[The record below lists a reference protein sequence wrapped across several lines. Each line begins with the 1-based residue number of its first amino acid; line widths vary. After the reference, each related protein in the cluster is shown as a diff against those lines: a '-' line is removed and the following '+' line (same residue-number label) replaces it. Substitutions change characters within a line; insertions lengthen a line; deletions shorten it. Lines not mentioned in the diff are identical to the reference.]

1 MQKSK
6 ASYDDYTSWKEFQC
20 YFPEDFRINSEFFP
34 KENYIVWE
42 GKTIHLDHY
51 MPNQDEKKIKLIL
64 VHGGGANGRLM
75 FPIGIALMKLG
86 YECIVPDLP
95 GFGLSEE
102 NCPTS
107 YSDWVDLVQHLIEVE
122 FDKDGKKIVL
132 CGISL
137 GGMLCYH
144 AACSNKKVV
153 GMMVS
158 SLADTSLK
166 AVQKQLSRNFLFG
179 PLAINLLNV
188 FKETLDSIRIPIKYT
203 TKMWA
208 MANNRSFVEKL
219 KKDKIGSGG
228 KVYLKFLRTLM
239 EYRPNVEPEDFKSCE
254 ILLFQPEMDY
264 IIPWRFSAFFYNRLN
279 CAKKVI
285 FLEGCGHIPME
296 EPGINQL
303 RNEACLFLEK
313 IENRL

>member
-1 MQKSK
+1 MK
-6 ASYDDYTSWKEFQC
+6 
-20 YFPEDFRINSEFFP
+20 
-34 KENYIVWE
+34 
-42 GKTIHLDHY
+42 
-51 MPNQDEKKIKLIL
+51 KKIKLIL

-107 YSDWVDLVQHLIEVE
+107 YSDWVDLVQHLIEIE
-122 FDKDGKKIVL
+122 SDKDSKKIVL

-137 GGMLCYH
+137 EECCVITQL
-144 AACSNKKVV
+144 APIKEVV

-166 AVQKQLSRNFLFG
+166 AVQKQLSRNFSLE
-179 PLAINLLNV
+179 LWLSIYLNV
-188 FKETLDSIRIPIKYT
+188 FKDTLDSIRIPIKYT

-254 ILLFQPEMDY
+254 ILYFNLKRI
-264 IIPWRFSAFFYNRLN
+264 IIPGDFQRFFTTDTKL
-279 CAKKVI
+279 CKKSY
-285 FLEGCGHIPME
+285 FLRGMWTHTNGRAW
-296 EPGINQL
+296 NKSTQ
-303 RNEACLFLEK
+303 R
-313 IENRL
+313 